1 MKDFNDFL
9 MKFSIDDNKL
19 KMEISLDDLVFL
31 FENCPDNMTD
41 YGDFPGYKIKPDKK
55 QEFAEYIVNMLLDDA
70 PNEKDTIRIG
80 EPFDDIFIEIM
91 ESYEDF
97 CIYPEDDE
105 EK

>member
-9 MKFSIDDNKL
+9 LKFSIDDNKL

-55 QEFAEYIVNMLLDDA
+55 
-70 PNEKDTIRIG
+70 
-80 EPFDDIFIEIM
+80 
-91 ESYEDF
+91 
-97 CIYPEDDE
+97 
-105 EK
+105 